1 MAEVKNRR
9 FLREKEAAQLLN
21 EFTQKLN
28 ITATDLFTT
37 PKPNIEVAETQNAKI
52 YFINGQPAVAQ
63 RQDTVFPTLKFNTAL
78 QKLAKITVNM
88 GAVPHLCNGADLLA
102 PGIVK
107 TEGSFKT
114 GDYLVIIDERFQ
126 KPLAIGTA
134 LIDSEAAKGL
144 QRGKVAKNLHYVGD
158 PVWNVIKNQ

>member
-1 MAEVKNRR
+1 MAEIKHRR
-9 FLREKEAAQLLN
+9 FLREKEAAQLLK

-28 ITATDLFTT
+28 ITTTDLFTT

-52 YFINGQPAVAQ
+52 YFINSQPVIAQ
-63 RQDTVFPTLKFNTAL
+63 RQDAIFPTLKFNTAL

-88 GAVPHLCNGADLLA
+88 GAVAHICNGADLLA

-107 TEGSFKT
+107 TEGNFKT

-134 LIDSEAAKGL
+134 LIDSDAAKDL
-144 QRGKVAKNLHYVGD
+144 QRGKVAKNIHYVGD
-158 PVWNVIKNQ
+158 LVWNAIKNQ